1 MMYIKA
7 LEKQNN
13 TASHNSRFKEIIKI
27 KAETSDIEM
36 KKHHIN
42 SHIRKTGRSNS
53 TSVSFRLLGVYI
65 VSSRTIRRYRLNL
78 SQKK

>member
-1 MMYIKA
+1 MYIKA

-13 TASHNSRFKEIIKI
+13 TASQNSRFKEIIKI

-53 TSVSFRLLGVYI
+53 TSVNFRLLGVYI
-65 VSSRTIRRYRLNL
+65 VSSRTIR
-78 SQKK
+78 KV